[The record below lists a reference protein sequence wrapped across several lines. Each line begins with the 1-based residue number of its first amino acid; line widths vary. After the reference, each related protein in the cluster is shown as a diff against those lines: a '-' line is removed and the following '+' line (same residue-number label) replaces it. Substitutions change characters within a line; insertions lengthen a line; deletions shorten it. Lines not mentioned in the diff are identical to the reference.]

1 MIPKDKE
8 YRLIKIYM
16 YICDMYE
23 QSLKY
28 HCQRYS
34 NNSKPLFS
42 DEEILTIYFFVGHEQ
57 KYTLIKDIHNFAKE
71 YLRDW
76 FPNLVS
82 YQTFNYRLNRMA
94 GAVRE
99 LSSQLLRMFRP
110 SDCQDDTVIVD
121 SMPIITCCGRNR
133 TGKVA
138 RDIADKGYCST
149 KNLYYHGLKLHMVG
163 YRRKGHLPHPCQIA
177 LSPASENDLKVFQS
191 ECMPDLFNK
200 KIFADKIYRSND
212 YWEQERRDKANEFY
226 APVKSIKGA
235 PEEEKQRSKAADDI
249 YSQAVS
255 SVREPI
261 EALFSWLNEKTNIQR
276 ASKCRSTCGLLI
288 HTMGKVAIAFLYL
301 IFNYWFKLI
310 SLSDHVLPYQRP

>member
-71 YLRDW
+71 YLREW
-76 FPNLVS
+76 FPKLVS

-94 GAVRE
+94 GAVTE
-99 LSSQLLRMFRP
+99 LSSQLLRMFKP
-110 SDCQDDTVIVD
+110 SDCQEDTVIVD

-200 KIFADKIYRSND
+200 KIFADKIYRSSG

-226 APVKSIKGA
+226 APVKTIKGA
-235 PEEEKQRSKAADDI
+235 SEEEKQRSKADDDL
-249 YSQAVS
+249 YSHAVS

-276 ASKCRSTCGLLI
+276 ACKCRSTCGLLI
-288 HTMGKVAIAFLYL
+288 HTMGKIAIAFLFL
-301 IFNYWFKLI
+301 IFNY
-310 SLSDHVLPYQRP
+310 